1 MKALPI
7 ENVTARGFLSLDNYA
22 NLSAAH
28 AWTDA
33 GQFRSWLFI
42 GVLGANSSPS
52 VLVKVQ
58 QAKDILGTGVKD
70 IPGKS
75 YTHAAGKPKQFLV
88 PYYIASHPGS
98 DLKAMIE
105 LALFLK
111 RNGYRPDQV
120 QDFIPAPF
128 DLATC
133 MYHTGID
140 PMTVPKCT
148 SSRR

>member
-75 YTHAAGKPKQFLV
+75 YTHADAATGQRIVL
-88 PYYIASHPGS
+88 IN
-98 DLKAMIE
+98 LLNEE
-105 LALFLK
+105 LDTAL
-111 RNGYRPDQV
+111 GYRFARLRVEVTGGTTTQMTGLMLGCDPRFGRA
-120 QDFIPAPF
+120 QD
-128 DLATC
+128 DKLAEVLAVV
-133 MYHTGID
+133 D
-140 PMTVPKCT
+140 
-148 SSRR
+148 